1 MRGPLVTAAVI
12 LAAILIVR
20 SFAAVALPD
29 SLEIIGIAAGIV
41 AIAAIL
47 VMVVMFFRMKGTQ

>member
-12 LAAILIVR
+12 LAAILIIL

-29 SLEIIGIAAGIV
+29 SLEIIGITAGIV
-41 AIAAIL
+41 AIAAVV
-47 VMVVMFFRMKGTQ
+47 VMVIMFFRMKGTQ

>member
-12 LAAILIVR
+12 LAAILIVL